1 MIVSNELGIECVI
14 FCTEQGTNS
23 SGMKMST
30 EKRKREREDCSGAAK
45 KTVTAPVFL
54 CRQLAAV
61 YTIERN
67 RVQKV
72 NENAIRR

>member
-30 EKRKREREDCSGAAK
+30 KKRKREREK
-45 KTVTAPVFL
+45 IVPEQQK
-54 CRQLAAV
+54 RQ
-61 YTIERN
+61 
-67 RVQKV
+67 
-72 NENAIRR
+72 